1 MTFMFVFKL
10 ETALKKKIKPTI
22 KKRKK
27 KECKKFYRDN
37 DFSFSFPLMTKP
49 ECRSLTKKYSENPT
63 SLSAAPV
70 SNIKSHLLIS
80 PPAEQ
85 GLEASVKPETNDTI

>member
-1 MTFMFVFKL
+1 MFVFKL

>member
-1 MTFMFVFKL
+1 
-10 ETALKKKIKPTI
+10 
-22 KKRKK
+22 
-27 KECKKFYRDN
+27 
-37 DFSFSFPLMTKP
+37 MTKP